1 MEEIIPEYPMI
12 FAHASTEI
20 IVIIVSFI
28 CTNVSFNTIT
38 KSSIFAPC
46 RRPPIIADKKIQ
58 TPGVLI
64 QANVIVLGFS
74 PVKIV
79 RDVANCA
86 KNVFTGETSL
96 LVSKRNTKIMIN
108 GDHAN
113 SAFFRFNVSCVSMAT
128 SYAGS
133 LSTLFAIRI
142 VTAKE
147 TTDPTTTASSAPTNL
162 PISISGI
169 TNAIPLM
176 SVIGNTPF
184 NPLIP
189 FPVIITIKIGERI
202 INGVNCRAVI
212 HDNDVFSKDRR
223 FAKVTVGIPMDP
235 NAVGVPFAIKH
246 TRHENNGSNPN
257 DTSILAG
264 IATAVPKP
272 AMPSINPPKHHAIN
286 KTSTRLSVEK
296 DVIIDLITSMPPVLN
311 DKRYVNTAAIIT
323 IIIGQIAINVPSNAA
338 VAVSITGR
346 CHTRTASI
354 TEIKNEPIAALNV
367 GHFIFNNAK
376 ASQIIGANPKINNM
390 KLIFP
395 LRALNSIISI
405 HVKIEQFK
413 MRTLTDRKKIKKIDL
428 LRIFMQFFYQAY
440 HLFRSAF

>member
-1 MEEIIPEYPMI
+1 
-12 FAHASTEI
+12 
-20 IVIIVSFI
+20 
-28 CTNVSFNTIT
+28 
-38 KSSIFAPC
+38 
-46 RRPPIIADKKIQ
+46 
-58 TPGVLI
+58 
-64 QANVIVLGFS
+64 
-74 PVKIV
+74 
-79 RDVANCA
+79 
-86 KNVFTGETSL
+86 
-96 LVSKRNTKIMIN
+96 MIN
-108 GDHAN
+108 GDQAN
-113 SAFFRFNVSCVSMAT
+113 SAFLPSNFSCVSMAT

-133 LSTLFAIRI
+133 FFTLFAIRI

-162 PISISGI
+162 PINISGI

-202 INGVNCRAVI
+202 INGVNCKAVI
-212 HDNDVFSKDRR
+212 NDNDVFSKDNK
-223 FAKVTVGIPMDP
+223 FAKVTVGIPIDP

-323 IIIGQIAINVPSNAA
+323 MIIGQIAINVPSNAA

-354 TEIKNEPIAALNV
+354 TEIRNEPIAALNV
-367 GHFIFNNAK
+367 GHFIFSNAK

-413 MRTLTDRKKIKKIDL
+413 MLTLTHRKKIK
-428 LRIFMQFFYQAY
+428 
-440 HLFRSAF
+440 